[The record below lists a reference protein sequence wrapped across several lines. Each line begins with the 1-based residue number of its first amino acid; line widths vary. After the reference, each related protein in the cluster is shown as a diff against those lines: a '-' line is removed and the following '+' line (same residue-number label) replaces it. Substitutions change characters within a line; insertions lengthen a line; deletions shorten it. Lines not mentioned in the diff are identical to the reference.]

1 MGKEKKFVEEKLKMR
16 VDASSSFVNVGRS
29 MVTDAIKNVDDG
41 NRVIKDVSSPTPLV
55 VPKSNLETGVES
67 SNSNVVDNV
76 VEKDMELPKPISTHE
91 ISIPIVE

>member
-1 MGKEKKFVEEKLKMR
+1 MNVKLIEKI
-16 VDASSSFVNVGRS
+16 
-29 MVTDAIKNVDDG
+29 TDAIKNVDDG
-41 NRVIKDVSSPTPLV
+41 NRVIKDVSSSTPLV

-67 SNSNVVDNV
+67 SNSNVVDKV